1 MCLSPEGRRDFI
13 DYLYGLEDE
22 ELSALAKEYRDLADI
37 ICNTVDNELRHM
49 VMHEYEQRRQSKIL
63 KLNRAMWLSSRRGR
77 LIEKVKGITMMLFG
91 YTQIEKLIRT
101 FSTECGRTFL
111 KVYLGL
117 PVRAHQ
123 VALRLQASKLM

>member
-1 MCLSPEGRRDFI
+1 MCLSPEGRRVFI

-22 ELSALAKEYRDLADI
+22 ELSALSKEYRELADI

-49 VMHEYEQRRQSKIL
+49 VMHEHEQRRQRKIR
-63 KLNRAMWLSSRRGR
+63 KLNRAMRLSSRRGR
-77 LIEKVKGITMMLFG
+77 LIEKGKKIAMMLYG
-91 YTQIEKLIRT
+91 HKQIEKLIRT
-101 FSTECGRTFL
+101 CSTEIERIFL

-117 PVRAHQ
+117 PERAHQ

>member
-1 MCLSPEGRRDFI
+1 MCLSPKGRRDFI

-22 ELSALAKEYRDLADI
+22 ELSALSKEYRELADI

-49 VMHEYEQRRQSKIL
+49 VKHEHEQRRQRKIR
-63 KLNRAMWLSSRRGR
+63 KLNRAMRLSSRRGR
-77 LIEKVKGITMMLFG
+77 LIEKVKKIAMMLYG
-91 YTQIEKLIRT
+91 HKQIEKLIRT
-101 FSTECGRTFL
+101 CFTEIERTFL

>member
-22 ELSALAKEYRDLADI
+22 ELSALSKEYRELADI
-37 ICNTVDNELRHM
+37 ICNTVDNELRYM
-49 VMHEYEQRRQSKIL
+49 VMHEYEQRRQKKIRN
-63 KLNRAMWLSSRRGR
+63 LNRAMWLSSRRGR
-77 LIEKVKGITMMLFG
+77 LIEKVKVIAMMLLG

-101 FSTECGRTFL
+101 FSTEIRSTFL
-111 KVYLGL
+111 KVYVGL

-123 VALRLQASKLM
+123 VALRLQASRLM